1 MMNTLWFIFNFSNDF
16 IIKYKPFCLNRNIE
30 DLTREINQLNLEFD
44 DIHLENEEMRDR
56 LGIGS
61 REELD
66 VENIRRKRA
75 VKEEQ
80 ASALNRVLQKE
91 VWF

>member
-1 MMNTLWFIFNFSNDF
+1 
-16 IIKYKPFCLNRNIE
+16 
-30 DLTREINQLNLEFD
+30 
-44 DIHLENEEMRDR
+44 MRDR

-66 VENIRRKRA
+66 VDNIRRKRA

-91 VWF
+91 VCFFIF